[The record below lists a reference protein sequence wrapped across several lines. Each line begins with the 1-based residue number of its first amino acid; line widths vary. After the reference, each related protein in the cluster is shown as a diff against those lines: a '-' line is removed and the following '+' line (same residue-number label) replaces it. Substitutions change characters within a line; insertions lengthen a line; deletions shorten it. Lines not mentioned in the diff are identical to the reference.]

1 VGVQQGKVLSLMAS
15 YNEISGVPSHASK
28 WLLTDVLRKEWG
40 FNGYVVSDYY
50 GVVELHVRHSV
61 AADSAEAAKMALEA
75 GVEVELP
82 DSACYNKIVSLVKT
96 GRMKESVLDTAVARI
111 LRIKFLT
118 GLFDNPYVSP
128 DEAEKVTATPE
139 KIALAKQAALE
150 SITLLKNSNN
160 ILPLNTKK
168 LKTIAV
174 VGPNADRT
182 LLGGYAGLP
191 RQKVSPLQGI
201 KNAVGESVKVLYA
214 EGCKITDVEKDY
226 YGWFEDN
233 IELPKPEDEA
243 KRMAEAVS
251 IAKQSDVIVFCI
263 GQNEQISREAWAEA
277 HMGDRSNLEL
287 IGNQNAL
294 FKALKATGKP
304 IIVAIFNGSPVSFT
318 HIAENADAILECWYL
333 GQEGGNALADVL
345 LGKYNPSGKLPISI
359 PRSVG
364 HIPAFYNY
372 KPTARRGYIFDDIT
386 PLYPFGYGLSYTTF
400 EYDSTSLQ
408 LSKKE
413 IATNEN
419 VTVSINVKN
428 TGNLAGKE
436 TVQLYIRDKVSS
448 VTRPVKELKDFAQIK
463 LEAGETKTVSFT
475 ITPEKL
481 AFYDINMNFTVE
493 AGEFELMLGS
503 SSQDKDLKKITLKV
517 K

>member
-1 VGVQQGKVLSLMAS
+1 
-15 YNEISGVPSHASK
+15 
-28 WLLTDVLRKEWG
+28 
-40 FNGYVVSDYY
+40 
-50 GVVELHVRHSV
+50 
-61 AADSAEAAKMALEA
+61 
-75 GVEVELP
+75 
-82 DSACYNKIVSLVKT
+82 
-96 GRMKESVLDTAVARI
+96 
-111 LRIKFLT
+111 
-118 GLFDNPYVSP
+118 
-128 DEAEKVTATPE
+128 
-139 KIALAKQAALE
+139 
-150 SITLLKNSNN
+150 
-160 ILPLNTKK
+160 
-168 LKTIAV
+168 
-174 VGPNADRT
+174 
-182 LLGGYAGLP
+182 
-191 RQKVSPLQGI
+191 
-201 KNAVGESVKVLYA
+201 
-214 EGCKITDVEKDY
+214 
-226 YGWFEDN
+226 
-233 IELPKPEDEA
+233 
-243 KRMAEAVS
+243 
-251 IAKQSDVIVFCI
+251 
-263 GQNEQISREAWAEA
+263 
-277 HMGDRSNLEL
+277 
-287 IGNQNAL
+287 
-294 FKALKATGKP
+294 
-304 IIVAIFNGSPVSFT
+304 
-318 HIAENADAILECWYL
+318 
-333 GQEGGNALADVL
+333 L

-448 VTRPVKELKDFAQIK
+448 VTRPVKELKDFAQVK